1 MTENQL
7 SSLIVQACFDVHSE
21 LGPGLLE
28 STYEKCLVYEL
39 RSEMGLLV
47 EEQVEIPINYKG
59 LQIESAFRLDIWVEK
74 KVIIEVKSVKE
85 LSDIH
90 MAQIITYLKLTD
102 NRLGFLV
109 NFNETLV
116 KYGIRRVVNKFI
128 E

>member
-39 RSEMGLLV
+39 RNEMGLLV